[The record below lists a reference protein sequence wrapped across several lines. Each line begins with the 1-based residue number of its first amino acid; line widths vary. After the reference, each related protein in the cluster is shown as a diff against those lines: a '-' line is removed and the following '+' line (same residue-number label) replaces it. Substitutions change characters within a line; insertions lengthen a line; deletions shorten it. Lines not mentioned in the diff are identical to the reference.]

1 MFLSA
6 AIIGRNFIFEILFFN
21 LTKGNMPITR
31 EKKQEI
37 LKDLEKGLGESKIS
51 IFVNFHGL
59 SVASLSELRKSL
71 RASGARFLVSKKTLI
86 KKALEKLGFSGQIP
100 ELEGEAALAFAQNDS
115 IAAAK
120 ILNEFA
126 KKNKTIKFLGGV
138 FENEY
143 IDSQTVV
150 KLANIPPREVLLGQ
164 FVNIIN
170 SPRKGV
176 VVALNGI
183 MRNFIS
189 VLSQSA
195 SGGKK

>member
-1 MFLSA
+1 M
-6 AIIGRNFIFEILFFN
+6 I
-21 LTKGNMPITR
+21 TK

-37 LKDLEKGLGESKIS
+37 LKDLEKGFGESKIS

-71 RASGARFLVSKKTLI
+71 GASGARFLVSKKTLI

-100 ELEGEAALAFAQNDS
+100 ELEGEAALAFAQNDP

-143 IDSQTVV
+143 IDSQTVI
-150 KLANIPPREVLLGQ
+150 KLANIPSREVLLGQ
-164 FVNIIN
+164 LVNIIN

-183 MRNFIS
+183 MRNLVS
-189 VLSQSA
+189 VLGKISAKGGSA
-195 SGGKK
+195 SGGKN